1 MIAGL
6 TPVATG
12 VLPPAGRSCAS
23 CARGIGTSLYGT
35 LARPC
40 ASRARYFD
48 PRLSWRGPFGRT
60 KVRPILLPAKLSY
73 HDKKA
78 SKETLPGRSPRE
90 RRAVPCAPRSTRGL
104 ADSASLRC
112 GQRAVPTAPRKIS
125 GPDPRRPPVL
135 GELRR
140 GKTDLTPFLPW

>member
-1 MIAGL
+1 MYAVPPDASHRAFYGRAMRCVMGALRAGLTAMIAGL
-6 TPVATG
+6 AP
-12 VLPPAGRSCAS
+12 
-23 CARGIGTSLYGT
+23 
-35 LARPC
+35 
-40 ASRARYFD
+40 RARCFD

-135 GELRR
+135 GELLR
-140 GKTDLTPFLPW
+140 GKNRPNPHFY